1 MSVLEQQ
8 KYWLALKF
16 IPRLANATKLKL
28 INQYSELGL
37 FKLCQVQLKQCGL
50 NPAQQQAILKPDWHK
65 INTIIEQCQH
75 FNISMI
81 NITDKNYP
89 SLLKQTH
96 NPPNLLFYQGNVKLF
111 NQPQVAIVG
120 SRSASI
126 SAKEH
131 AKKFANQLSQNGIVI
146 TSGLAIGIDSCAHR
160 GALEAKGSTI
170 AVVATGL
177 DQVYP
182 RRHKELA
189 AEILNCNGLIVSEY
203 IPGSPPN
210 PGCFPKRNTIISG
223 MSLGTFVVEAQIR
236 SGSLISARSALEQ
249 NREVFAMPGA
259 INNPQTKGCHYLIKQ
274 GAILVDEV
282 DDILSVLDLQG
293 LSGLYNSEPKKIKNN
308 HQQDLFIDPLLS
320 SVDYETTSVD
330 TVVSRS
336 QLPTEEVLTRLLT
349 LELRGLVTAVPGG
362 YIKLN

>member
-1 MSVLEQQ
+1 MSDITKQ
-8 KYWLALKF
+8 KYWLALKL
-16 IPRLANATKLKL
+16 IPRLANAIKYKLV
-28 INQYSELGL
+28 NQHSIEGL
-37 FKLCQVQLKQCGL
+37 FNLSQEQLALSGL
-50 NPAQQQAILKPDWHK
+50 NHTQQQAIVKPNWQK
-65 INTIIEQCQH
+65 INHIIEQCQQ
-75 FNISMI
+75 FDIAII
-81 NITDKNYP
+81 NITQANYP

-96 NPPNLLFYQGNVKLF
+96 NPPNVLFYQGNADLF
-111 NQPQVAIVG
+111 NQPQIAIVG
-120 SRSASI
+120 SRAASI
-126 SAKEH
+126 SAQEH
-131 AKKFANQLSQNGIVI
+131 AKSFASKLSASGVVV

-160 GALEAKGSTI
+160 GALNVQGKTI

-182 RRHKELA
+182 KRHKALA
-189 AEILNCNGLIVSEY
+189 SEILNTNGLIVSEY

-210 PGCFPKRNTIISG
+210 PGCFPKRNTIITG
-223 MSLGTFVVEAQIR
+223 MSLGTFVVEATIK

-274 GAILVDEV
+274 GATLVDEV

-293 LSGLYNSEPKKIKNN
+293 LSGLDKREQKNSKNN
-308 HQQDLFIDPLLS
+308 HQQDLFIDELLS